1 MDVWV
6 EHELAGCEFP
16 DQRLKLRLGKVLSK
30 VGQKIGETLPTACQ
44 DWAATKAAYR
54 FFSNPRVNE
63 SIILTGHFAATK
75 ARMAAA
81 KGPILILHDT
91 TEFSFKRDKP
101 DSIGKT
107 TILASR
113 PYRAPTTLCG
123 MLMHSSL
130 AVTTEGL
137 PLVDRV

>member
-6 EHELAGCEFP
+6 EHKLAGCEFP

-54 FFSNPRVNE
+54 FFGNPRVNE
-63 SIILTGHFAATK
+63 CIILTGHFAATK

-81 KGPILILHDT
+81 KGPILNLNDT
-91 TEFSFKRDKP
+91 TEFSF
-101 DSIGKT
+101 
-107 TILASR
+107 
-113 PYRAPTTLCG
+113 
-123 MLMHSSL
+123 
-130 AVTTEGL
+130 
-137 PLVDRV
+137 

>member
-6 EHELAGCEFP
+6 EHKLAGCEFP

-63 SIILTGHFAATK
+63 SIILTVHFAATK

-81 KGPILILHDT
+81 KGPILNLNDT
-91 TEFSFKRDKP
+91 TEFSF
-101 DSIGKT
+101 
-107 TILASR
+107 
-113 PYRAPTTLCG
+113 
-123 MLMHSSL
+123 
-130 AVTTEGL
+130 
-137 PLVDRV
+137 